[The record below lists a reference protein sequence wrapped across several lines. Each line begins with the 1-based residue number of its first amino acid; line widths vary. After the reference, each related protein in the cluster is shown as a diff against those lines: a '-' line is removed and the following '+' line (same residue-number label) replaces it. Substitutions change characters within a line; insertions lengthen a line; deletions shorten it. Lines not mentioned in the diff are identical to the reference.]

1 MLNTTFPS
9 WVVAKRGSK
18 LTELLT
24 KHSKTT
30 YNLKNTNIWDHK
42 DDNKLLFRMPLV
54 T

>member
-18 LTELLT
+18 VRELLT
-24 KHSKTT
+24 KHSKQ
-30 YNLKNTNIWDHK
+30 LVGKQIVVSWALKKNTSI
-42 DDNKLLFRMPLV
+42 FSYQLV